1 VRTAFRIVAGVF
13 GVVVI
18 GLSLPFAITSFT
30 DDAESIHRLHFLA
43 GVFASGL
50 LLGGSLLVCARR
62 PESTIGPFWVAVAT
76 GVASTLAGLI
86 SGDFISGLWFTAPIS
101 LVILISLHPARSSLL
116 RIEGIDVAT
125 ALLALV
131 ALVPAVA
138 YALTQAEMQRNG
150 FVSDPHVEFHHYSG
164 MASYALSLPLAGFA
178 AALRVPGR
186 RIAVVIVAATGVGLG
201 LASLLLSDYPGAFDP
216 VWSWLTLA
224 WGLAVIGVA
233 QLAGRRAT
241 VEAV

>member
-1 VRTAFRIVAGVF
+1 VRRAFRIVAGVL
-13 GVVVI
+13 GVAVI

-50 LLGGSLLVCARR
+50 LLGGSLLICARR
-62 PESTIGPFWVAVAT
+62 PESMIGPFWVAVAS
-76 GVASTLAGLI
+76 GVASTLAGVV
-86 SGDFISGLWFTAPIS
+86 SGDFVSGLWFTAPIA

-125 ALLALV
+125 AFLALV
-131 ALVPAVA
+131 AVVPAVSF
-138 YALTQAEMQRNG
+138 ALTQAELQRNG

-164 MASYALSLPLAGFA
+164 MASYALSMPLAAFA

-186 RIAVVIVAATGVGLG
+186 RIAVWIVGVTAAGLG
-201 LASLLLSDYPGAFDP
+201 LASLLLSDYPGAFRP
-216 VWSWLTLA
+216 AWAWLTLA
-224 WGLAVIGVA
+224 WGVALVAVA
-233 QLAGRRAT
+233 QLRR
-241 VEAV
+241 EAA

>member
-1 VRTAFRIVAGVF
+1 MRRAFRIVAGVL
-13 GVVVI
+13 GVAVI

-50 LLGGSLLVCARR
+50 LLGGSLLICARR
-62 PESTIGPFWVAVAT
+62 PESMIGPFWVAVAS
-76 GVASTLAGLI
+76 GVASTLAGVV
-86 SGDFISGLWFTAPIS
+86 SWDFVSGLWFTAPIA

-125 ALLALV
+125 AFLALV
-131 ALVPAVA
+131 AVVPAVSF
-138 YALTQAEMQRNG
+138 ALTQAELQRNG

-164 MASYALSLPLAGFA
+164 MASYALSMPLAAFA

-186 RIAVVIVAATGVGLG
+186 RIAVWIVGVTAAGLG
-201 LASLLLSDYPGAFDP
+201 LASLLLSDYPGAFRP
-216 VWSWLTLA
+216 AWAWLTLA
-224 WGLAVIGVA
+224 WGVALVAVA
-233 QLAGRRAT
+233 QLRR
-241 VEAV
+241 EAA